1 MYKSFCSSAPVGG
14 DNPDFENCVLP
25 KHNLNQEIAKK
36 NDMKAYEKKE
46 VIISHMRG
54 RIDSHCCGRSLAC
67 MALIFHR

>member
-46 VIISHMRG
+46 VIISHM
-54 RIDSHCCGRSLAC
+54 
-67 MALIFHR
+67 